1 MAEIKAPPAPF
12 SVTERAAHRIGEI
25 LANEAQGNL
34 KLRIS
39 VSGGGCSGFQ
49 YGFAL
54 DDRDED
60 GDIAVEREGAKVVI
74 DGMSLLYM
82 VGCEVEAR
90 ALGETLVYVERA
102 DPLSPERPDRQFVLS
117 FSRASADDQT
127 AASAEVLRVVDP
139 SQWTGR
145 NSRTDAVY
153 RGFPSGRN
161 GMTLSSVVTCT
172 WYVAATSA
180 HA

>member
-12 SVTERAAHRIGEI
+12 SVTGRAAQRIGEI
-25 LANEAQGNL
+25 LASEAQANV

-60 GDIAVEREGAKVVI
+60 GDIAVEREGARVVI

-82 VGCEVEAR
+82 VGCEVDF
-90 ALGETLVYVERA
+90 VEDLTGSYFRVNNPNA
-102 DPLSPERPDRQFVLS
+102 TASCGCGNS
-117 FSRASADDQT
+117 F
-127 AASAEVLRVVDP
+127 
-139 SQWTGR
+139 
-145 NSRTDAVY
+145 AV
-153 RGFPSGRN
+153 
-161 GMTLSSVVTCT
+161 
-172 WYVAATSA
+172 
-180 HA
+180 